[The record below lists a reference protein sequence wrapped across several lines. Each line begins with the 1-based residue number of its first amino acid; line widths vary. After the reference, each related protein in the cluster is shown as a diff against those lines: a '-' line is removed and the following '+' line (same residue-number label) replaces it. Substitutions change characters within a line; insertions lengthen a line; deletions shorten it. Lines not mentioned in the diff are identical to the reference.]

1 MIDMLYLGLY
11 RFFGSLLRFLSDRS
25 VIGLMSGLSKFAYM
39 VGSKHRKIIHKNL
52 NLAFDNTM
60 SDEEKKAIGISAY
73 MNLLD
78 TVFGIMRREQ
88 MQKSQVI
95 EHITFEG
102 SHIVEEAKKSGKK
115 IIFVTGHYG
124 NWELISQA
132 LAIKYD
138 LQLVGVGRQLDSLVM
153 DEVLK
158 KNRERFNVEMVYKKG
173 AMKGCIQA
181 LNQNKAVGILIDQSL
196 PEKQGIKVE
205 FFGQPATHTTL
216 ASILARRYE
225 VALIPVFIETEDY
238 IDYHATIHTPINY
251 QKTDNQEA
259 DIAAMT
265 QAQADM
271 MEQLI
276 RKNPKQWFW
285 QHKRWKVFL
294 REMYG

>member
-1 MIDMLYLGLY
+1 MIDYIYLALYKSFAFILSILP
-11 RFFGSLLRFLSDRS
+11 LRA
-25 VIGLMSGLSKFAYM
+25 VIGLMSGLSRFAYFA
-39 VGSKHRKIIHKNL
+39 SFKHRKIIHKNL
-52 NLAFDNTM
+52 DLAFDNSM
-60 SDEEKKAIGISAY
+60 NDAEKKAIGISAY

-78 TVFGIMRREQ
+78 TVFGIMRREK
-88 MQKSQVI
+88 MQKSQVL
-95 EHITFEG
+95 EQVTFEG
-102 SHIVEEAKKSGKK
+102 SHIVQEAQKSGKK
-115 IIFVTGHYG
+115 IIFITAHYG
-124 NWELISQA
+124 NWELVSQA
-132 LAIKYD
+132 LAIKFD

-173 AMKGCIQA
+173 AMKGCIHA
-181 LNQNKAVGILIDQSL
+181 LNANKAIGILVDQSL

-225 VALIPVFIETEDY
+225 VDLIPVLISSDDY
-238 IDYHATIHTPINY
+238 QNYHATIHPPISY

-259 DIAAMT
+259 DIQAMT

-271 MEQLI
+271 MEKAI
-276 RKNPKQWFW
+276 KANPKQWFW

-294 REMYG
+294 RDIYT